1 MDKKIVE
8 RAITGL
14 NLVFGN
20 CLLRALTIT
29 LILLNSGVSPALAD
43 PVRSIQELR
52 LLPKYC
58 RGTLL
63 IREISHD
70 KTPIATYEKIYG
82 PTFTHLHHYCWALNS
97 MNNVAREKDDFLRKS
112 NLRYAIG
119 DINYV
124 IERADQKFILL
135 PEIYATRASILAL
148 LKDYPHAIASL
159 HAAIKLKPTYV
170 RGYAQMSD
178 FFLAIGNRA
187 DAIKV
192 LKVGY
197 AKTGGAPPIAKRLAK
212 LGQKP

>member
-1 MDKKIVE
+1 MGKKIYE

-14 NLVFGN
+14 NRVSCN
-20 CLLRALTIT
+20 YLLRALTIA
-29 LILLNSGVSPALAD
+29 LILLNGGVSPALAD
-43 PVRSIQELR
+43 PVKSIQELR

-58 RGTLL
+58 RGTQL
-63 IREISHD
+63 IRNDFPD
-70 KTPIATYEKIYG
+70 KTPLATYEKIYG

-112 NLRYAIG
+112 NLHYALG

-124 IERADQKFILL
+124 IERADPKFVLL
-135 PEIYATRASILAL
+135 PEIYATKASILAL
-148 LKDYPHAIASL
+148 LKDYPHAIAAL
-159 HAAIKLKPTYV
+159 HTAIKIKPTYV

>member
-1 MDKKIVE
+1 MGKKIYE

-14 NLVFGN
+14 NRVSGN
-20 CLLRALTIT
+20 YLLRALTIA
-29 LILLNSGVSPALAD
+29 LILLNGGVSPALAD
-43 PVRSIQELR
+43 PVKSIQELR

-58 RGTLL
+58 RGTQL
-63 IREISHD
+63 IRNDFPD
-70 KTPIATYEKIYG
+70 KTPLATYEKIYG

-112 NLRYAIG
+112 NLHYALG

-124 IERADQKFILL
+124 IERADPKFVLL
-135 PEIYATRASILAL
+135 PEIYATKASILAL
-148 LKDYPHAIASL
+148 LKDYPHAIAAL
-159 HAAIKLKPTYV
+159 HTAIKIKPTYV

-197 AKTGGAPPIAKRLAK
+197 AKTGGAPTIAKRLAK

>member
-1 MDKKIVE
+1 MGKKIYE

-14 NLVFGN
+14 NRVSGN
-20 CLLRALTIT
+20 YLLGALTIA
-29 LILLNSGVSPALAD
+29 LILLNGGVSPALAD
-43 PVRSIQELR
+43 PVKSIQELR

-58 RGTLL
+58 RGTQL
-63 IREISHD
+63 IRNDFPD
-70 KTPIATYEKIYG
+70 KTPLATYEKIYG

-112 NLRYAIG
+112 NLHYALG

-124 IERADQKFILL
+124 IERADPKFVLL
-135 PEIYATRASILAL
+135 PEIYATKASILAL
-148 LKDYPHAIASL
+148 LKDYPHAIAAL
-159 HAAIKLKPTYV
+159 HTAIKIKPTYV